1 MRGDPPLIGARRAQA
16 ADYRRSLAPQ
26 QAVALARYNPPHRHA
41 PRLHSAFRRRPV
53 RVLTLR
59 RLPPFVARLALGAAL
74 LAAGCEGPPR
84 LPPPDKAGELVVMV
98 RPGPGTYFPGP
109 DGEPTGLDTEL
120 ARLFAA
126 EQKLPVRF
134 VMPED
139 ATHLIDEVAQGRA
152 HVGAGGLF
160 RPPPVIAD
168 TPAVPVGREP
178 PSRRATEVLWTRGY
192 HAVEPVLIYNAEG
205 FKPTSWRDL
214 DDEDVVYVASTVLD
228 TEIEAIRTAHPGVRF
243 DARSLP
249 STAALIGDVSDG
261 RISYAIVASNIAAIA
276 RNSYLGFEVAFPVGG
291 QRQLAWAVA
300 PHLPA
305 LRDDID
311 RFFATLARRGTLQRL
326 IDRYFTQRR
335 QVPRIDAVALQE
347 RIRSLLPEYRRL
359 FQAAQ
364 ETTGL
369 EWRLLAAI
377 AYQESQW
384 DPLATS
390 ETGVRG
396 IMQIS
401 ADTARHLGGIDRL
414 DPRASID
421 AAAQYIRDLRDKLPA
436 RIREPDRTW
445 LALAAFNI
453 GVGHLEDARVLAQK
467 QKLDP
472 DSWTDVKK
480 VLPLLAVPEF
490 YEQAKNG
497 FARGGMP
504 VAFVDRVRA
513 YYDVLLAH
521 QPAYVPRLRAYVSV
535 SDPDPPAGAA
545 ATAAPVVRK

>member
-1 MRGDPPLIGARRAQA
+1 VLR
-16 ADYRRSLAPQ
+16 
-26 QAVALARYNPPHRHA
+26 
-41 PRLHSAFRRRPV
+41 FRR
-53 RVLTLR
+53 LS
-59 RLPPFVARLALGAAL
+59 PFVARLALGMAL
-74 LAAGCEGPPR
+74 LAAACEGPRP

-109 DGEPTGLDTEL
+109 DGEPAGLDTEL

-134 VMPED
+134 VTPEH
-139 ATHLIDEVAQGRA
+139 ATHLIDEVVQGRA
-152 HVGAGGLF
+152 HIGAGGLF
-160 RPPPVIAD
+160 RPAAAAASAPTTPGAGDQPP
-168 TPAVPVGREP
+168 P
-178 PSRRATEVLWTRGY
+178 RATTVLWTRGY

-205 FKPTSWRDL
+205 FKPVSWKDL
-214 DDEDVVYVASTVLD
+214 DDEDVVYVASTGLD
-228 TEIEAIRTAHPGVRF
+228 AEIAAVRSAHPGVRF
-243 DARSLP
+243 EARALP
-249 STAALIGDVSDG
+249 STAALIGEVSDG

-311 RFFATLARRGTLQRL
+311 RFFARLKRNGTLQRL
-326 IDRYFTQRR
+326 IDRYFTQVR
-335 QVPRIDAVALQE
+335 QVPRLDAATLQD

-364 ETTGL
+364 EATGL

-401 ADTARHLGGIDRL
+401 ADTARHLGDIDRL

-421 AAAQYIRDLRDKLPA
+421 AAAHYIRGLKDKLPA

-453 GVGHLEDARVLAQK
+453 GIGHLEDARILAQK
-467 QKLDP
+467 QKLNP
-472 DSWTDVKK
+472 DSWSDVKK

-497 FARGGMP
+497 YARGGMP

-521 QPAYVPRLRAYVSV
+521 QPAYVPRLRAYADV
-535 SDPDPPAGAA
+535 SDPDPPTG
-545 ATAAPVVRK
+545 TAAITTPVVRK